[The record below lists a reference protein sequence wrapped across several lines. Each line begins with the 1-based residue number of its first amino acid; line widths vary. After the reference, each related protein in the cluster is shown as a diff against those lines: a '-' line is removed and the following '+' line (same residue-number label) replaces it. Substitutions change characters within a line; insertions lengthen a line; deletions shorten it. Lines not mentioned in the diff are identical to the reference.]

1 MPEILHKRNVAQE
14 IAKTI
19 SIKQKNK
26 VPDIS
31 GEKDRNLCDTFQRI
45 NRILNEIVAW
55 TNQRAKEGKTCD
67 KNICKGYDKQPI
79 LH

>member
-1 MPEILHKRNVAQE
+1 MPEELHTRNVAQE

-26 VPDIS
+26 VPDIP
-31 GEKDRNLCDTFQRI
+31 GEKDRNLCDTFQSI
-45 NRILNEIVAW
+45 HSILKEKIAW
-55 TNQRAKEGKTCD
+55 TTQRAKEGKTCD